1 LSYVQKPTISEVI
14 KTMPKQYITDI
25 EGQKISVILPME
37 EYIELMEDVKDLAAV
52 AELRDEPTISWG
64 QLKKELVDNGLL

>member
-1 LSYVQKPTISEVI
+1 
-14 KTMPKQYITDI
+14 MPKQYITDT

-52 AELRDEPTISWG
+52 AELRDEPTIPWE
-64 QLKKELVDNGLL
+64 QVKKELMGNGLL

>member
-1 LSYVQKPTISEVI
+1 
-14 KTMPKQYITDI
+14 MPKQYITDI

-52 AELRDEPTISWG
+52 AELRDEPTIPWE
-64 QLKKELVDNGLL
+64 QVKKELMDNGLL

>member
-1 LSYVQKPTISEVI
+1 
-14 KTMPKQYITDI
+14 MPKQYITDT

-52 AELRDEPTISWG
+52 AELRDEPTIPWE
-64 QLKKELVDNGLL
+64 QVKKELTDNGLL